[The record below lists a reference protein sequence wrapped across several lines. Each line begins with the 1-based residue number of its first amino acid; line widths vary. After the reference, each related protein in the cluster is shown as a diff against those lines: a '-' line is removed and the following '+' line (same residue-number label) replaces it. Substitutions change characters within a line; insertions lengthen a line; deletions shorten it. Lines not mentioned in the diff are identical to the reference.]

1 MKRAQETK
9 ILLLNPPGSK
19 PYLRDLYC
27 NSISKGRYYYQPT
40 DLFCLSG
47 VLSKDGYRLSAI
59 DATVEGISTADCVRM
74 VISLNPAAIVFISSS
89 SSWKEDFEFLK
100 KVKGA
105 LKDVILIGSGSI
117 FLAKGREILEKNDF
131 IDAALMSF
139 ITDDILT
146 YLKRTED
153 VEIANVIY
161 RSKDN
166 KVISKGTVMPQK
178 SFNIGLPRH
187 DLFPVKRYRSFQTL
201 RTPFTSILTS
211 MGCPFPCVF
220 CNYSE
225 VPFALRDIDNV
236 IEELEYI
243 ESLGIKE
250 VYIRDYTFG
259 INSDYT
265 RELCNRIIERDLDI
279 TWFCLSRVDVLDEET
294 ILLMKKAKC
303 HTIQFGVESGDN
315 DVLKKNRK
323 GFTVEQVRE
332 AFKYSHKH
340 GIKTVAYFMFG
351 LPGEDWNTALKTIE
365 LAKEID
371 CDYAAFSV
379 TTPYEGTPLRD
390 EALSRGWIDS
400 GVDVL
405 EGAVSYPV
413 METDKLTR
421 EQIWALRNRAIR
433 EFYFRP
439 RYIFKSLSNIRSKD
453 HATALLREGIS
464 VIKSLFV
471 KED

>member
-1 MKRAQETK
+1 MKQAEETK

-47 VLSKDGYRLSAI
+47 ILSKARHRLTAV
-59 DATVEGISTADCVRM
+59 DATVEGLSTADCLSRIV
-74 VISLNPAAIVFISSS
+74 SYSPYAIVFISSS

-100 KVKGA
+100 KVKDA
-105 LKDVILIGSGSI
+105 LPDVILIGSGSI
-117 FLAKGREILEKNDF
+117 FLAKGRDVLEKNTF
-131 IDAALMSF
+131 IDAALTSF

-146 YLKRTED
+146 YLQRKED
-153 VEIANVIY
+153 VEIPNVIF
-161 RSKDN
+161 RGIDGSI
-166 KVISKGTVMPQK
+166 VGRGTGMPQK
-178 SFNIGLPRH
+178 RFSIGIPRH
-187 DLFPVKRYRSFQTL
+187 DLFPVKKYRSFQTL
-201 RTPFTSILTS
+201 RIPFTSILTS

-236 IEELEYI
+236 MEELEFI

-259 INSDYT
+259 INREYT
-265 RELCNRIIERDLDI
+265 RELCKRLIEKEFDI

-294 ILLMKKAKC
+294 IIMMKKAKC

-315 DVLKKNRK
+315 DVLRKNRK

-340 GIKTVAYFMFG
+340 GIKTVGYFMFG
-351 LPGEDWNTALKTIE
+351 LPGEDWDAALKTIK

-405 EGAVSYPV
+405 EGAVSFPV

-421 EQIWALRNRAIR
+421 EQIWALRNKAIK

-439 RYIFKSLSNIRSKD
+439 HYVIKSILNIRSKD
-453 HATALLREGIS
+453 HLLALFREGAS
-464 VIKSLFV
+464 VIKSLLN
-471 KED
+471 KRD